1 MKRLS
6 LLSLFSSCWDPA
18 VLGLIS
24 TLVVKPERC
33 WASPEQFLRICCFFG
48 VVPRHGEM
56 KGGKKRQETVLL
68 YKQAERKSKDWSLT
82 AKQLN
87 RKHVT
92 ISASRGEENEGGP
105 DINIQGTWAQTVTG
119 VLAIM
124 NTFKLL
130 WLWEEGQ
137 QLENVFTVTNFLYQ
151 SLDCRGGFTGIQLH
165 NKVSQWGKP
174 PTTTHKTHII
184 PVMLTQSVCLCD
196 FKLAFFLKLGA
207 WKSLCFC
214 TKIDM
219 DIYWTVCLTHLCWNL
234 LRK

>member
-1 MKRLS
+1 M
-6 LLSLFSSCWDPA
+6 
-18 VLGLIS
+18 
-24 TLVVKPERC
+24 VK
-33 WASPEQFLRICCFFG
+33 W
-48 VVPRHGEM
+48 
-56 KGGKKRQETVLL
+56 KGGKKQQETALL

-92 ISASRGEENEGGP
+92 ISASRGEEKEGGP

-151 SLDCRGGFTGIQLH
+151 SLGCQGGFTGIQLH

-184 PVMLTQSVCLCD
+184 PVMLTRSMCLWPWVDHESLKILVFLCQSRNGHMLNSLPCSFMQKFVQ
-196 FKLAFFLKLGA
+196 KRQRN
-207 WKSLCFC
+207 WKSAKFGWDCGWINKEQERL
-214 TKIDM
+214 
-219 DIYWTVCLTHLCWNL
+219 
-234 LRK
+234 